1 MLALAGE
8 RTRGAHPYF
17 VPPEHTAL
25 ARAALGADALLAPE
39 QMVVI
44 EADPAR
50 ARQIA
55 REAMGRY
62 VPTLPN
68 YTNNLRRLGFTDDD
82 FAGDLSDRLVDA
94 VVAWGDLDAIRAR
107 VQEHHDAGADH
118 VALQVLPFDDLDT
131 LRAQWRDLAAAL
143 DLGLRRR

>member
-1 MLALAGE
+1 
-8 RTRGAHPYF
+8 
-17 VPPEHTAL
+17 
-25 ARAALGADALLAPE
+25 
-39 QMVVI
+39 
-44 EADPAR
+44 
-50 ARQIA
+50 
-55 REAMGRY
+55 

-68 YTNNLRRLGFTDDD
+68 YTNSLRRLGFTDDD